1 MKTTTTNCHGERDR
15 NPGTGSRRLVPAT
28 ESGFTLVE
36 LLVVIAIIAVLIGL
50 LLPAVQRVR
59 ETANRKACENNLKLI
74 VLAVQTYEANNGGA
88 MPQSLSALSGDGL
101 ISSQLGAGAARGF
114 TFTYT
119 PSVSEAGGFT
129 VSALPAVQNVTGLE
143 ALSIDQALT
152 ERVAVVRGALPGNV
166 LNDEFFDGRE
176 TITKVERSF
185 QPFITDEQANAATD
199 NKDNDKE
206 IFGRFDANKD
216 GIVTISELELEMNT
230 TTNTVLKE
238 FLGRAATRFQFSA
251 DDVADAPGVSLE
263 YALGG
268 PMQCATD
275 VSGKVNV
282 SVQNVQKPNLIYNQE
297 ITITNPGTSAIPGP
311 IRLAFTQLG
320 SNDAALINST
330 GATFCTSDG
339 LPYISAL
346 AAGEPNELLPGQTV
360 TVTLEIN
367 APAGFQGISASEVKA
382 LSGAGA
388 P

>member
-1 MKTTTTNCHGERDR
+1 MKTTTTNCHGQR
-15 NPGTGSRRLVPAT
+15 NKNTRTGSRKLVSAR
-28 ESGFTLVE
+28 EGGFTLVE

-59 ETANRKACENNLKLI
+59 ETANRKQCENNLKQI
-74 VLAVQTYEANNGGA
+74 ALAIQTYQANNGGT
-88 MPQSLSALSGDGL
+88 MPQSLSALASDGL

-119 PSVSEAGGFT
+119 PSVSDAGGFT
-129 VSALPAVQNVTGLE
+129 VSALPAVQNVTGID

-152 ERVAVVRGALPGNV
+152 ERVGVARGALPGNV
-166 LNDEFFDGRE
+166 LNDQFFDGRE
-176 TITKVERSF
+176 TITKVEQSL
-185 QPFITDEQANAATD
+185 QPPISDEQANAAAD
-199 NKDNDKE
+199 DKDNDKLV
-206 IFGRFDANKD
+206 FNKSDANKD
-216 GIVTISELELEMNT
+216 GIVTIPEIALEMNST
-230 TTNTVLKE
+230 SNTKLKD
-238 FLGRAATRFQFSA
+238 FLGRVANRFEFSA

-268 PMQCATD
+268 PMRCATD

-282 SVQNVQKPNLIYNQE
+282 AAQSVQKPNLIYNQE
-297 ITITNPGTSAIPGP
+297 ISITNPGTTAIPGP
-311 IRLAFTQLG
+311 IRVVFTQLG
-320 SNDAALINST
+320 SNSTALINST

-339 LPYISAL
+339 LPYVSAL

-367 APAGFQGISASEVKA
+367 APVGFQGISASEVKA
-382 LSGAGA
+382 LSGTGA